1 MPASKQPTGEAERRE
16 TPSQRADRNF
26 LELVQE
32 LRVAQTG
39 VQILFG
45 FLLAVAF
52 TTAFPLDDRGY
63 VVVLTVAVLMSFGAA
78 VCFTAPVVFHRT
90 HFRQGRKEDVVW
102 VGQWMA
108 LAGTAQMVV
117 AMILAIWLVVAHV
130 WSGPVATAVGVALF
144 ISVVVLWFVV
154 PRYVPENPEARKPE
168 LRPARD
174 EAAQR
179 GQ

>member
-1 MPASKQPTGEAERRE
+1 MTAPRERTGDSERRE

-52 TTAFPLDDRGY
+52 TTTFPLDDRGY
-63 VVVLTVAVLMSFGAA
+63 VVVLTIAVLMSFGSA
-78 VCFTAPVVFHRT
+78 VCFTAPVVFHRI

-102 VGQWMA
+102 VGQWMS

-130 WSGPVATAVGVALF
+130 WDGAVATAVGVALVM
-144 ISVVVLWFVV
+144 SVIVLWFVV
-154 PRYVPENPEARKPE
+154 PRYVPENPNGPDSD

-174 EAAQR
+174 EAARDSQ
-179 GQ
+179 